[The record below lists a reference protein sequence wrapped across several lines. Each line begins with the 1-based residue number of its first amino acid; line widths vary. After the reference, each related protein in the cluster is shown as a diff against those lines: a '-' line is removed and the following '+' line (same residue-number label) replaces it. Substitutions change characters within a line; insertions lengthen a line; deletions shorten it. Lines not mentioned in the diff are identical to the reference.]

1 MKHYL
6 VFRAASFSGGL
17 HGVAKVRKNG
27 ACQGIRQCKH
37 LLRGLEVFPE
47 IVNNDGRVKDAP
59 DFPQLPS
66 EHLFPMV

>member
-1 MKHYL
+1 
-6 VFRAASFSGGL
+6 
-17 HGVAKVRKNG
+17 
-27 ACQGIRQCKH
+27 

-66 EHLFPMV
+66 EHLLAMV